1 MNGETPDILTIENQS
16 ETMIETKKVTMK
28 LHNIVTLLNAKAMSN
43 NYNAEKLIEKGLSSD
58 LMSDVLTVDT
68 KNMVL
73 LTGLSNLQTIRT
85 AEMAEVDVV
94 VVVRNKSVSEEM
106 IALAEEN
113 DIVLLSC
120 GYSLFKATGILFN
133 AGLEPVY

>member
-1 MNGETPDILTIENQS
+1 
-16 ETMIETKKVTMK
+16 MK
-28 LHNIVTLLNAKAMSN
+28 LHQIISLLNATVVSG
-43 NYNAEKLIEKGLSSD
+43 NYDPDKLIKNGLSSD

-68 KNMVL
+68 EHVVL

-85 AEMAEVDVV
+85 AEMAEVDVI
-94 VVVRNKSVSEEM
+94 VVVRNKEISEEM
-106 IALAEEN
+106 VALADEN

-120 GYSLFKATGILFN
+120 DYSLFKATGILYN